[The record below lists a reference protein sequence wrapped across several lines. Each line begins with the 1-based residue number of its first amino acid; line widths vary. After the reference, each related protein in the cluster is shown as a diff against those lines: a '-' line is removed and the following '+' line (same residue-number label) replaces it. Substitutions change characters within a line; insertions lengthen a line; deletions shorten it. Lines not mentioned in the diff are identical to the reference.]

1 MMKKILKWSLILILS
16 CLTLGQVSLVLAQ
29 EEIIIKEGDTVKIGL
44 DSTFSPY
51 GFLENGEYTGF
62 DVELADLVFG
72 EMGVDYEFQSIDWSM
87 KEAELNNGN
96 IDLIWNGYSVS
107 PEREKLVAFSDNYIE
122 GRTGVLVKKDS
133 DINSLADLTGK
144 KVATQEGSSQLDA
157 LMSEPDLV
165 KSFDE
170 QRVITFSSFNEVL
183 QELATDRVDAIV
195 VAELITRYYFS
206 QNGQADDYR
215 MIDEDFGITST
226 AVGFRKSDQV
236 FVDEFNATLA
246 EVKKSDE
253 YAKIEKKWFAELG
266 AEEETQS
273 RDMWTP
279 LLNAAKTTLFVFFV
293 VLIVSIPLGLIL
305 ALLEQRSPKWIK
317 VLIQVYV
324 YVFRGSPLL
333 LQMMVVYFG
342 LPLLGI
348 TLDRMDAALGTII
361 INYAA
366 YLLEIFRGGLNAIPI
381 GQYESLK
388 VLSINKLTG
397 YHKVILPQLWQIVMP
412 SIGNEVISLVK
423 DTSLIYILGL
433 DELLKMGRTLS
444 NQYASMLPYL
454 YVGAIYLALTGVVT
468 IVLNQ
473 IEKRLV

>member
-1 MMKKILKWSLILILS
+1 MKMILRWTLWSLLLS
-16 CLTLGQVSLVLAQ
+16 IIFRPASLVIAQ
-29 EEIIIKEGDTVKIGL
+29 EEFTIQEGETVKVGL
-44 DSTFSPY
+44 DSTFAPY
-51 GFLENGEYTGF
+51 GFLEDGEYTGF
-62 DVELADLVFG
+62 DVELAELIFE

-107 PEREKLVAFSDNYIE
+107 PEREKLVAFSDIYID

-133 DINSLADLTGK
+133 DINSFKDLAGK
-144 KVATQEGSSQLDA
+144 KVATQEGSSQLES
-157 LMSEPDLV
+157 LMSQPQLV
-165 KSFDE
+165 ETFDNG
-170 QRVITFSSFNEVL
+170 RVITFSSFNEVL

-206 QNGQADDYR
+206 QNGQADDFR

-226 AVGFRKSDQV
+226 AVGFRKSDQA
-236 FVDEFNATLA
+236 FVDEFNTAL
-246 EVKKSDE
+246 EKVKKTQA
-253 YAKIEKKWFAELG
+253 YAKIENKWFAELG
-266 AEEETQS
+266 GNEQS
-273 RDMWTP
+273 ASRVMWTP

-293 VLIVSIPLGLIL
+293 VLIVSIPLGLIM
-305 ALLEQRSPKWIK
+305 ALLEQGAPQWIK
-317 VLIQVYV
+317 AIIQVYV

-342 LPLLGI
+342 LPFLGI
-348 TLDRMDAALGTII
+348 KLDRMDAALGTMI

-366 YLLEIFRGGLNAIPI
+366 YLLEIFRGGLNAIPS

-388 VLSINKLTG
+388 VLSLNKITG
-397 YHKVILPQLWQIVMP
+397 YIKVILPQVWQVVMP

-454 YVGAIYLALTGVVT
+454 YVGVIYLALTGIVT
-468 IVLNQ
+468 IILNQ
-473 IEKRLV
+473 IEKRLEY